1 MKTYAEILEEKESA
15 MTNYDMDELRRQG
28 KVPDLEKRREFAK
41 DLIESEKSSVK
52 LGVVPTTMG
61 KDEEPWTAI
70 DVEIPDEDFIRIA
83 HEAHTRDITI
93 NKMVNILLK
102 DSIKNAQY
110 RFEHN
115 SKPQILK
122 EY

>member
-1 MKTYAEILEEKESA
+1 

-28 KVPDLEKRREFAK
+28 KVPDLEKRKEFAK
-41 DLIESEKSSVK
+41 DINEDEKKSVHDTRI
-52 LGVVPTTMG
+52 LG

-70 DVEIPDEDFIRIA
+70 DVEIPDEDFIKLA
-83 HEAHTRDITI
+83 HAAHTRDITI